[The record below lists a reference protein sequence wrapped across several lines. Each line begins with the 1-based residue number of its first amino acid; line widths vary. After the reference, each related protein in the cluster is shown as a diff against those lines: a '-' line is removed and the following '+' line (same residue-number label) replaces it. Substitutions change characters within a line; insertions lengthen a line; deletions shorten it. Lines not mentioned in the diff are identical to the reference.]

1 MKIRRRVLFITA
13 FIIVVISISIYIL
26 GYPLVFDFSNSL
38 PANNVVYQ
46 KGEMVSPLKNFTF
59 EKGNWTAY
67 IIISND
73 DESNLSEKMP
83 QGKIFKTTDK
93 ILLREMQNEWK
104 FTFTGGD
111 IATVTSYIT
120 IYQNE
125 NKVFESGIILDK
137 SSQGLQSRQ
146 FGYLADT
153 DKLLKS
159 CSKFKK
165 VYFPLVILN

>member
-1 MKIRRRVLFITA
+1 MNLRKLIL
-13 FIIVVISISIYIL
+13 IIVIFTTVLYSIAIYVL

-38 PANNVVYQ
+38 PENNLVYQ
-46 KGEMVSPLKNFTF
+46 KGDIISPLKDFVF
-59 EKGNWTAY
+59 EKGDWTAY

-73 DESNLSEKMP
+73 DKSDFSEKMP
-83 QGKIFKTTDK
+83 QGKVFKTTDK
-93 ILLREMQNEWK
+93 KLLREMQNEWK

-111 IATVTSYIT
+111 ISTVTSYIA
-120 IYQNE
+120 IYQNG

-137 SSQGLQSRQ
+137 SSQGLESRQ

-159 CSKFKK
+159 CSKFKR